1 MADWWRGFFQGRWE
15 EVQGR
20 QGADEAGNRVDADKI
35 EGVLRLAPG
44 STVLDVPCGEGRIS
58 LELAARGYE
67 VTGVDASG
75 HFVAEARRRAA
86 ERGMSSRFEEGDMR
100 ELPFESEFEAAINFG
115 GSFGY
120 FDDAE
125 NDRVAASACRAL
137 RLGGRYLIDAV
148 TPETIFQDFKD
159 RLWYESGDVLVL
171 VNNRYDPGTGRIEA
185 DWTLVGP
192 DGSRDAQHS
201 SMRIYSF
208 AELRALVLR
217 VGFDR
222 VEGFDSDSLEPFH
235 LGASRLFLVATK
247 G

>member
-1 MADWWRGFFQGRWE
+1 M
-15 EVQGR
+15 R
-20 QGADEAGNRVDADKI
+20 QGENEEANRRDADRI
-35 EGVLRLAPG
+35 ERALRLVPG
-44 STVLDVPCGEGRIS
+44 SAVLDVPCGDGRIS

-86 ERGMSSRFEEGDMR
+86 EGGVSSRFEEGDMR
-100 ELPFESEFEAAINFG
+100 ELLFESEFDAAINFG

-120 FDDAE
+120 FDDAG
-125 NDRVAASACRAL
+125 NDRVAASVCRAL
-137 RLGGRYLIDAV
+137 RPGGRYLIDAV
-148 TPETIFQDFKD
+148 TPETIFQDFRD

-185 DWTLVGP
+185 DWMMVGP
-192 DGSRDAQHS
+192 DGSREAQHS

-208 AELRALVLR
+208 AELQALVLKA
-217 VGFDR
+217 GFDR
-222 VEGFDSDSLEPFH
+222 VEGFDSDSPEPFH